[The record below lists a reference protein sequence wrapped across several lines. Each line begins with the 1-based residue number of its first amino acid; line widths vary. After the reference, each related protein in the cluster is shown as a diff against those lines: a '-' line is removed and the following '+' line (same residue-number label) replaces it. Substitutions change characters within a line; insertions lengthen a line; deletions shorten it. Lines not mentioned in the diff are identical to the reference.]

1 MISRCPAIALLLPL
15 SLPAVAAGPA
25 RERLD
30 DFARGLDGWQ
40 GRSTQVVHDA
50 NGILQERSEGQVA
63 LRAPRQFR
71 WEYEAPYPQL
81 IVADGSNVWVHDLD
95 LEQVTVRSQSAEE
108 SQSPLTV
115 LTDLALLERDY
126 RLSEAGESEGIAWL
140 RLEPRAAEA
149 PFERCDLGFDAAR
162 GLVSMRLLDGLGQR
176 NEIRFADWI
185 RNPAFAADAFTF
197 TVPEGADLIGE
208 PVQAAQ
214 AFPIRD

>member
-1 MISRCPAIALLLPL
+1 MIARYLAIALLLPL

-30 DFARGLDGWQ
+30 AFARGLDGLQ
-40 GRSTQVVHDA
+40 GRFTQVVHDA
-50 NGILQERSEGQVA
+50 NGLLQEQSEGRVA
-63 LRAPRQFR
+63 LQAPRQFR
-71 WEYEAPYPQL
+71 WEYHAPYPQL

-126 RLSEAGESEGIAWL
+126 RVSEAGEAEGLAWL

-149 PFERCDLGFDAAR
+149 PFVHCDLGFDATR
-162 GLVSMRLLDGLGQR
+162 GLASMRLLDGLGQR
-176 NEIRFADWI
+176 NEIRFADWT
-185 RNPAFAADAFTF
+185 RNPDFADDAFAF

-208 PVQAAQ
+208 PVRAAQ
-214 AFPIRD
+214 AFPIRN

>member
-1 MISRCPAIALLLPL
+1 VIARSLALFLMMPL
-15 SLPAVAAGPA
+15 AATAAGAA
-25 RERLD
+25 RDRLD
-30 DFARGLDGWQ
+30 AFASGLAGLQ
-40 GRSTQVVHDA
+40 GSFTQVVRDA
-50 NGILQERSEGQVA
+50 NGVLQEQSQGTVA

-71 WEYEAPYPQL
+71 WEYQAPYPQL

-126 RLSEAGESEGIAWL
+126 RVSEAGESEGVAWL

-149 PFERCDLGFDAAR
+149 PFERCDLGFEATQ
-162 GLVSMRLLDGLGQR
+162 GLVSMRLHDSLGQR
-176 NEIRFADWI
+176 NEIRFADWA

-208 PVQAAQ
+208 PIVAAQ